1 MVANSLS
8 ELASLGE
15 GAGVVCVCICVCERE
30 RETVCVRVCMCVCVI
45 VHMCVWLR
53 KIKAPVLKRSMHQTF
68 SFPFHSATV
77 VQISPGCQKAVSEV
91 TQFVAGIP
99 FKRHIAKGNTI
110 KSFNMQSGTLWFCV
124 LCVLYY
130 PVCVAFV
137 CCVFSTMQF
146 VFCALYVQCYPVCV
160 LCVQYYPV
168 CVGFVCCVFSTI
180 QFCVLCAVYSVLSS
194 LCWFCVLC
202 V

>member
-1 MVANSLS
+1 MRA
-8 ELASLGE
+8 
-15 GAGVVCVCICVCERE
+15 CVY
-30 RETVCVRVCMCVCVI
+30 MCVCVI

-146 VFCALYVQCYPVCV
+146 VFCTLYVQCYPVCV

-180 QFCVLCAVYSVLSS
+180 RFVLVLCAVCSVLSC

-202 V
+202 VQYYPVCVLCVQYYPVCDCLSGMLRHCVL